1 MKLYDSAVE
10 ALSSHQDEKVTDAEL
25 KMIQKKSG
33 TKAMII
39 CFSIFS
45 VIILIAIIYTFV
57 EEKEF
62 PIFYILVFIFL
73 CLPMTINS
81 LRNKEMY
88 ACYGTVT
95 DKTVRCAKLHKSHVY
110 LPFEETKE
118 IGTYKHKYTLSETVC
133 EYYYC
138 TVEINGKIY
147 DNVCC
152 YKKDF
157 KKINVGDRVL
167 ISNNIGFCPVVY
179 KCSGETEISRAEN
192 KI

>member
-1 MKLYDSAVE
+1 MKLYDSNVE
-10 ALSSHQDEKVTDAEL
+10 TLSLHQDEKVTDDEL

-95 DKTVRCAKLHKSHVY
+95 DKAVRCAKLHKSHVY

-118 IGTYKHKYTLSETVC
+118 IGTYKHKYTLSKTVC
-133 EYYYC
+133 EFYYC
-138 TVEINGKIY
+138 TVEINGNIY

-157 KKINVGDRVL
+157 QKINVGDRVL
-167 ISNNIGFCPVVY
+167 ISNNISFCPVVY
-179 KCSGETEISRAEN
+179 KCSSE
-192 KI
+192 K